1 MAQGNSAERLEK
13 LIGFDAAK
21 RLNVTKELFG
31 ELVDDI
37 KKERLEKAKISARE
51 QLVKAIELREQMVKV
66 EKEFE
71 NNRRKFEKE
80 LGKLLN
86 SLEASL
92 NGQQPPTEEEPQ
104 EPAEQK

>member
-1 MAQGNSAERLEK
+1 MSQSPSAERLEK
-13 LIGFDAAK
+13 LIGFDATK

-37 KKERLEKAKISARE
+37 KKERLEKAKVAARE

-71 NNRRKFEKE
+71 NHRRKFEKE
-80 LGKLLN
+80 LGKLL
-86 SLEASL
+86 SGLEASL
-92 NGQQPPTEEEPQ
+92 NGQPIPEESVTEDE
-104 EPAEQK
+104 AEKK